1 MVVKHVNPL
10 SVAKVLGILYA
21 LLGLIGG
28 AIFALIATIG
38 GAFIPSDVDGGSG
51 LFGAMFGVGAI
62 VFLPIF
68 YGLLGAIGGLIG
80 AALYNVVAG
89 MVGGIEI
96 DLQ

>member
-10 SVAKVLGILYA
+10 SVAKVFAVLYA
-21 LLGLIGG
+21 LIGLLVG
-28 AIFALIATIG
+28 AVFALIGTIG
-38 GAFIPSDVDGGSG
+38 GAFLPSEVEGGSAM
-51 LFGAMFGVGAI
+51 FGAMFGVGAI

-68 YGLLGAIGGLIG
+68 YGVLGAIGGLIG

-89 MVGGIEI
+89 MVGGIEV